1 MDWSKFDPAEL
12 LPQMW
17 WASQSQW
24 IDQLDGDW
32 TGGLPLNS
40 TSLALEA
47 SRTVKSGAG
56 SLFGL
61 TITNT
66 NASAQWVLL
75 FNLQTVPANGAVPVT
90 PIRVP
95 GTTTM
100 GVLYGLPP
108 RFFNNGICVANSST
122 SATLT
127 IGAADCWF
135 DCQYL

>member
-40 TSLALEA
+40 TSVALEN
-47 SRTVKSGAG
+47 SRVVKSGAG

-61 TITNT
+61 SGQNNKAGSQFIQVH
-66 NASAQWVLL
+66 NAQA
-75 FNLQTVPANGAVPVT
+75 VPAEGAVPVVVFS
-90 PIRVP
+90 VP
-95 GTTTM
+95 ATSPFS
-100 GVLYGLPP
+100 VLYALPP
-108 RFFNNGICVANSST
+108 RFFNNGIVVCNSST
-122 SATLT
+122 LATKT
-127 IGAADCWF
+127 IGSADTWF
-135 DCQYL
+135 DVQYL